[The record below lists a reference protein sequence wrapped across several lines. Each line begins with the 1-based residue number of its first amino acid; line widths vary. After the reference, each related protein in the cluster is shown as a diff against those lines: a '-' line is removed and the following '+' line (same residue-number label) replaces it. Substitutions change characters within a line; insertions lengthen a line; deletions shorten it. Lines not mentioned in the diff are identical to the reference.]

1 MVVNNNNNNK
11 LKLKKMKKILS
22 IIFILFITVSLSAQK
37 KKKKPANNDCYLTE
51 AVTTF
56 DLSEDKKSEL
66 NELLVKASKDRAAIK
81 KGIREGEITKDQ
93 VKGKTRGINRK
104 YFADL
109 AKLTGKSKKE
119 VMTFVKEVGG
129 KCGKKKN
136 KKKKKK
142 NN

>member
-1 MVVNNNNNNK
+1 
-11 LKLKKMKKILS
+11 MKKILA
-22 IIFILFITVSLSAQK
+22 IVFVMCLTLSATAQK

-51 AVTTF
+51 AATTF

-66 NELLVKASKDRAAIK
+66 NELLVQASKDRASIK
-81 KGIREGEITKDQ
+81 KGVKAGEITKDQ
-93 VKGKTRGINRK
+93 VKGKTRGVNRK
-104 YFADL
+104 YFSDL

-129 KCGKKKN
+129 KC

-142 NN
+142 KKQE

>member
-1 MVVNNNNNNK
+1 
-11 LKLKKMKKILS
+11 MKKIL
-22 IIFILFITVSLSAQK
+22 IVVFVMCISLSATAQK
-37 KKKKPANNDCYLTE
+37 KKKKAANNDCYLTE
-51 AVTTF
+51 AATTF
-56 DLSEDKKSEL
+56 DLSDDKKIEL

-93 VKGKTRGINRK
+93 VKGKTRGVNRK

-119 VMTFVKEVGG
+119 VMTFVKEVGS
-129 KCGKKKN
+129 KCN

-142 NN
+142 KKKQ

>member
-1 MVVNNNNNNK
+1 
-11 LKLKKMKKILS
+11 MKKIA
-22 IIFILFITVSLSAQK
+22 ILVFVMCISLSATAQK
-37 KKKKPANNDCYLTE
+37 KKKKSANNDCYLTE
-51 AVTTF
+51 ATTTF

-109 AKLTGKSKKE
+109 GKLTGKSKQE
-119 VMTFVKEVGG
+119 VMTFVKEVGA
-129 KCGKKKN
+129 KCKMS
-136 KKKKKK
+136 KKKKKQ
-142 NN
+142 